1 MFHVREN
8 RMLPPVKM
16 RLELVTLYSGRVQ
29 LFMFDIEGS
38 GMVTTDAR
46 EARRVVYTVPFTCTI
61 EYSGCAV

>member
-8 RMLPPVKM
+8 RMLPPVKI

-46 EARRVVYTVPFTCTI
+46 EARRVEDECVYCTFHLNN
-61 EYSGCAV
+61 